1 MVRGCYRHVSLLSD
15 LLNKADEGHLID
27 PTLIHYSFAFCA
39 SHVHGNR
46 FLNIF
51 YLFLVIYFF
60 RPDGVGTVTLEEKE
74 RFQEVKDRLKVLLEK
89 QITNFRS
96 VYKWDKCT
104 EIFTIFADTASRLAD
119 LRER

>member
-46 FLNIF
+46 FLNILLSVSR
-51 YLFLVIYFF
+51 YLLFVD
-60 RPDGVGTVTLEEKE
+60 PMELE
-74 RFQEVKDRLKVLLEK
+74 L
-89 QITNFRS
+89 
-96 VYKWDKCT
+96 
-104 EIFTIFADTASRLAD
+104 
-119 LRER
+119 

>member
-1 MVRGCYRHVSLLSD
+1 MSTEIGFSIFFICFSLS
-15 LLNKADEGHLID
+15 
-27 PTLIHYSFAFCA
+27 TFC
-39 SHVHGNR
+39 
-46 FLNIF
+46 
-51 YLFLVIYFF
+51 